1 MKRYF
6 LLAAFCVSVSLSA
19 IAQVGIGTATPD
31 ASAQLQISSTTKG
44 LLIPSMTSAERTA
57 IVNPAT
63 GLLVYQTDGI
73 TGFYYNT
80 GTAGAPNWIGLAPY
94 TLQRTLNTNGKLLTG
109 DGSSNGLRLGT
120 NGLLVSRGSL
130 GLGDDLTERGTG
142 PKLIW
147 HPKKGAFRVGAV
159 DADEWN
165 ESNIGYYSI
174 AMGQSTVASNNF
186 STAMGYGTTA
196 SGSFSTAMGR
206 QTTASG
212 NHSTAMGSETT
223 ASRSGSTAIGTS
235 AAATG
240 YYATVLGFK
249 DTASGDNSTA
259 MGNFVS
265 ANHLG
270 SFAIGDYSSV
280 RISSTTAN
288 NQMMMRFAG
297 GYMLYTNA
305 SASVGVQVAPGGN
318 SWSTVSDV
326 RRKENFAP
334 VDGNEVLKKIAA
346 FKLVSW
352 NYKGQDAKQFRHYG
366 PMAQEF
372 YTAFGKDS
380 YGTIGNDTTINQA
393 DFDGINFIAI
403 QALEK
408 RTADL
413 QNSNQQLAEK
423 NAKLEQTVAQ
433 LQAILKEQQSV
444 LAERLKTLEALVQK
458 QTTAKETIAS
468 K

>member
-186 STAMGYGTTA
+186 STAMGSGTTA
-196 SGSFSTAMGR
+196 SGGY
-206 QTTASG
+206 
-212 NHSTAMGSETT
+212 STAMGSETT
-223 ASRSGSTAIGTS
+223 ASGSSSTAIGTF

-240 YYATVLGFK
+240 YSAMVMGYK
-249 DTASGDNSTA
+249 DTANGDYSTA

-265 ANHLG
+265 ANNSG
-270 SFAIGDYSSV
+270 SFAIGDGSTR

-288 NQMMMRFAG
+288 NQMLMRFAG

-305 SASVGVQVAPGGN
+305 AASVGVQVAPGGN

-326 RRKENFAP
+326 RRKENFAL
-334 VDGNEVLKKIAA
+334 VDGNGVLKKIAA

-366 PMAQEF
+366 PMAQDF
-372 YTAFGKDS
+372 YKAFGKDS
-380 YGTIGNDTTINQA
+380 YGTVGNDTTINQA

-413 QNSNQQLAEK
+413 QNSNQQLVEK
-423 NAKLEQTVAQ
+423 NAKLEQMVAQ
-433 LQAILKEQQSV
+433 LQASLKEQQNV

-458 QTTAKETIAS
+458 QTPAKETITA